1 VSEARLAALLLL
13 RTALLAL
20 VLGGLLFGSA
30 ASWRYWQA
38 WAYLGVFLG
47 SSMAI
52 GVYFLVRDPAFLERR
67 MRWRETERSQK
78 IGQSAMA
85 LLSIIAYVVPG
96 LDHRYGW
103 SQVPVALLLVAD
115 GGVLAGFLFV
125 LRVFRENRY
134 AASTVGVEAGQPVV
148 SSGPYA
154 VVRHPMYLGVLLIL
168 LWTPVA
174 LGSYWA
180 LPAFL
185 LFSVGLAL
193 RIRDEESVLLRG
205 LPGYREYCLKVR
217 WRLIPGLW

>member
-1 VSEARLAALLLL
+1 
-13 RTALLAL
+13 
-20 VLGGLLFGSA
+20 
-30 ASWRYWQA
+30 
-38 WAYLGVFLG
+38 
-47 SSMAI
+47 
-52 GVYFLVRDPAFLERR
+52 
-67 MRWRETERSQK
+67 
-78 IGQSAMA
+78 
-85 LLSIIAYVVPG
+85 
-96 LDHRYGW
+96 
-103 SQVPVALLLVAD
+103 
-115 GGVLAGFLFV
+115 
-125 LRVFRENRY
+125 VFRENRY

-185 LFSVGLAL
+185 LFPVGLAL